1 MKTIEIDEDLYRY
14 IAMQT
19 QDIGESASDILRR
32 LLLGDTEPGGTEK
45 KVATKPVAAP
55 SVTAVSTVTAAAQQD
70 LFDSLERAGVARQKR
85 TVERFLSILGSMAKF
100 NPDRFSKV
108 LELRGRNRVY
118 FATSK
123 EQLLASGSSTNP
135 KQLPESHYWVVT
147 NNNTRKKV
155 TMLQEVTRVLGYS
168 DADSHRLAKLLD
180 PSIASE

>member
-32 LLLGDTEPGGTEK
+32 LLLGDAECASPEK
-45 KVATKPVAAP
+45 TAATKQATVPAAIKSAIAETKP
-55 SVTAVSTVTAAAQQD
+55 QD
-70 LFDSLERAGVARQKR
+70 LFAHLDRAGVTRQKR
-85 TVERFLSILGSMAKF
+85 TVDRFLSILAALARF
-100 NPDRFSKV
+100 NPESFSKV

-123 EQLLASGSSTNP
+123 DQLLVSGSSTNP

-147 NNNTRKKV
+147 NNNTGKKV
-155 TMLQEVTRVLGYS
+155 TMLQEVVRVLGYS
-168 DADSHRLAKLLD
+168 DADSQRLAELLD
-180 PSIASE
+180 PPTENE

>member
-32 LLLGDTEPGGTEK
+32 LLLGENTSKAQP
-45 KVATKPVAAP
+45 P
-55 SVTAVSTVTAAAQQD
+55 SPLKTAVAPEPAPISDTPPSRQEQE
-70 LFDSLERAGVARQKR
+70 LFGYLERVGVSRQKR
-85 TVERFLSILGSMAKF
+85 TVDRFLTLLGALAKF

-123 EQLLASGSSTNP
+123 DQLMASGSSTNP

-147 NNNTRKKV
+147 NNNSAKKM
-155 TMLQEVTRVLGYS
+155 TMLQEVARVLAYS
-168 DADSHRLAKLLD
+168 DADTRALAALLE
-180 PSIASE
+180 PSQSDE

>member
-1 MKTIEIDEDLYRY
+1 MKTIEVDEDLYRY

-32 LLLGDTEPGGTEK
+32 LLLGEK
-45 KVATKPVAAP
+45 DAGSGDRAVAEQAVAP
-55 SVTAVSTVTAAAQQD
+55 TADKDKAQQD
-70 LFDSLERAGVARQKR
+70 VFAHLDRVGVVRQKR
-85 TVERFLSILGSMAKF
+85 TVDRFLTILAAMARFNPERF
-100 NPDRFSKV
+100 PKV

-147 NNNTRKKV
+147 NNNTGKKV
-155 TMLQEVTRVLGYS
+155 TMLQEVVRVLGYS
-168 DADSHRLAKLLD
+168 DADSQKLTALLD
-180 PSIASE
+180 PSSVVSE